1 MNLFLEK
8 YQIVDDIYTFKS
20 KEKNFI
26 KIQKFYNKNPF
37 PNYEINDD
45 RLSILK
51 KGNQNLLVKNLKNK
65 IGLNK
70 SILEVGSGTC
80 QLSNYMAIGTNNKI
94 YAFDATLESLKL
106 GLEFT
111 KKNKINNVFFV
122 NGNIF
127 DDIFKHES
135 FDYILCNGVLH
146 HTGNTVK
153 AFEKIIKYLKKDG
166 YIVLGLYNKLGRI
179 RTNVRRFLYKIL
191 GKKIVF
197 TLDPVIREL
206 NKNPQ
211 VNKNKIDA
219 WIQDQY
225 EHPIEDQHFMDEVLQ
240 LFEKNNIKFVSSM
253 PNMNSN
259 IYNSEDLF
267 VDQDIGPYYIRIFK
281 QFLMNFQKYGAE
293 GGLFVIIGKKCV

>member
-1 MNLFLEK
+1 MNLLLEK
-8 YQIVDDIYTFKS
+8 YQLVDDIYTFKS
-20 KEKNFI
+20 KDKNFI

-94 YAFDATLESLKL
+94 YALDATLESLKL

-153 AFEKIIKYLKKDG
+153 AFEQIIKYLKKDG

-197 TLDPVIREL
+197 ILDPVIREL
-206 NKNPQ
+206 RKNPQ
-211 VNKNKIDA
+211 INKNKIDA
-219 WIQDQY
+219 WLQDQY

-240 LFEKNNIKFVSSM
+240 LFKKNNIKFVSSI

-267 VDQDIGPYYIRIFK
+267 VDQDIGPYFIRIFK

>member
-1 MNLFLEK
+1 MNFLLEK
-8 YQIVDDIYTFKS
+8 YQLVDDIYTFKS
-20 KEKNFI
+20 KDKNFI

-94 YAFDATLESLKL
+94 YALDATLESLKL

-127 DDIFKHES
+127 DDIFKHEI

-153 AFEKIIKYLKKDG
+153 AFEQIIKYLKKDG

-197 TLDPVIREL
+197 ILDPVIREL
-206 NKNPQ
+206 RKNPQ
-211 VNKNKIDA
+211 INKNKIDA
-219 WIQDQY
+219 WLQDQY

-240 LFEKNNIKFVSSM
+240 LFKKNNIKFVSSI

-267 VDQDIGPYYIRIFK
+267 VDQDIGPYFIRIFK

>member
-1 MNLFLEK
+1 MNLLLEK
-8 YQIVDDIYTFKS
+8 YQLVDDIYTFKS
-20 KEKNFI
+20 KDKNFI

-94 YAFDATLESLKL
+94 YALDATLESLKL

-127 DDIFKHES
+127 DDIFKHET

-153 AFEKIIKYLKKDG
+153 AFEQIIKYLKKDG

-197 TLDPVIREL
+197 ILDPVIREL
-206 NKNPQ
+206 RKNPQ
-211 VNKNKIDA
+211 INKNKIDA
-219 WIQDQY
+219 WLQDQY

-240 LFEKNNIKFVSSM
+240 LFKKNNIKFVSSI

-267 VDQDIGPYYIRIFK
+267 VDQDIGPYFIRIFK